1 MLVGGIL
8 LGVNVICGLGHVHSW
23 PFSVY
28 PTFAVRSDSLI
39 TTIQISAADSSG
51 RPVDVLSASEE
62 MSALGLSIPR
72 VRGLTRSLL
81 LVSDP
86 QERTAKLKALW
97 RVWRDRNRS
106 LGRVR
111 TVRFYRVMYP
121 VSPPFR
127 PKRPL
132 SKTQIAE
139 ISV

>member
-28 PTFAVRSDSLI
+28 PTFAVRSDSLT
-39 TTIQISAADSSG
+39 TTIQISAVDSSG
-51 RPVDVLSASEE
+51 RPVDVLSAGEE
-62 MSALGLSIPR
+62 ASALGLSAPR

-86 QERTAKLKALW
+86 RERTARLKALW
-97 RVWRDRNRS
+97 RVWRKRTRS
-106 LGRVR
+106 LGRVK
-111 TVRFYRVMYP
+111 TVRFYRVTYP
-121 VSPPFR
+121 VRHPIS

-132 SKTQIAE
+132 STTQIAE